1 MNRTHVCLN
10 LCTVAAVSTAARPT
24 TETNAAETN
33 GILSVSLLTAVPTY
47 RRLVEPS
54 KNRLAPIESSPRR
67 ASSAKQRG
75 KPQAR
80 VGLLPYVCI
89 QHEARIDR
97 RTGGHWCLRT
107 ESLIVYTQETAGA
120 KTVTSETKAKV
131 ANYQKHSSHPADSRR
146 YIYSCCS
153 RLVRSLHVVLRGV
166 HWFE

>member
-1 MNRTHVCLN
+1 MLWSGHGG
-10 LCTVAAVSTAARPT
+10 AAHFAPYDWDQSSNANERLDEPLAQPSWPTISSSISDGRRSTC
-24 TETNAAETN
+24 
-33 GILSVSLLTAVPTY
+33 GTA
-47 RRLVEPS
+47 
-54 KNRLAPIESSPRR
+54 SSGCRPRR

-75 KPQAR
+75 KPQVR
-80 VGLLPYVCI
+80 VGLVPYVCI

-131 ANYQKHSSHPADSRR
+131 ANYQKYTSYPADLRR